1 MFQDDKVL
9 YWSLLMKSK
18 VIFLSYCDLC
28 DSSARAARVKM
39 YSKMLDN
46 EGIENKYYSIY
57 DFYNESPLI
66 GVLNSNRYI
75 RRFSYYFTI
84 FAYVKSMK
92 KYFSKEC
99 DTVFYLYPTTA
110 ISLDYFLIIYLKILN
125 NQKIFLEVN
134 EVRKWGGS
142 VKEKSFSFFKYKL
155 YERLS
160 RNFTGLVC
168 ISKNIEAY
176 YKKYNTN
183 TLRIPILSN
192 ANIIYTNNCNYQKGR
207 AFNIGF
213 MGSIHIEKENLDI
226 FFSAL
231 NQVSSKGYCIVFN
244 MYGSISDKKKF
255 YELVEFYSLKSII
268 KYHGVVEQNLI
279 PSRLAIQDLLVLP
292 RARTPQNMY
301 GFSTKLSEYLV
312 SGVPVLITDVS
323 DNLVYLTPNEDCIIA
338 DFKSSKNF
346 ASQIESLITNYDSV
360 AEKLAQ
366 NAFNVA
372 RKNFHYL
379 THSSNF
385 KVFLEVSN

>member
-1 MFQDDKVL
+1 
-9 YWSLLMKSK
+9 MKSK
-18 VIFLSYCDLC
+18 VIFLSYRDLC

-39 YSKMLDN
+39 YSKMLDK
-46 EGIENKYYSIY
+46 EGIENKYYSIH
-57 DFYNESPLI
+57 DFYNESPLMRS
-66 GVLNSNRYI
+66 LNSNKYI
-75 RRFSYYFTI
+75 RRLSYYFTI

-92 KYFSKEC
+92 KYFNKEYS
-99 DTVFYLYPTTA
+99 TIFYLYPTTA
-110 ISLDYFLIIYLKILN
+110 ILLDYFLIIYLKLLN

-134 EVRKWGGS
+134 EVRKWGS
-142 VKEKSFSFFKYKL
+142 SINEKSFNFFKYKL

-160 RNFTGLVC
+160 QHFTGLVC

-192 ANIIYTNNCNYQKGR
+192 ANIVYTNNCNYKKGSP
-207 AFNIGF
+207 FNIGF
-213 MGSIHIEKENLDI
+213 TGSINIEKENLDI

-231 NQVSSKGYCIVFN
+231 NQVSSKGYRIVFN
-244 MYGSISDKKKF
+244 IYGSMSNKKEF
-255 YELVEFYSLKSII
+255 YKLVNLYSLKSII

-292 RARTPQNMY
+292 RASTPQNMY

-323 DNLVYLTPNEDCIIA
+323 DNLVYLTPNEDCLIA
-338 DFKSSKNF
+338 DFESSKNF
-346 ASQIESLITNYDSV
+346 ASQIESLITNYEAI

-372 RKNFHYL
+372 RRNFHYL

-385 KVFLEVSN
+385 KNFLEISK

>member
-1 MFQDDKVL
+1 
-9 YWSLLMKSK
+9 MKSK

-28 DSSARAARVKM
+28 DSSACAARVKM
-39 YSKMLDN
+39 YSKMLDK

-66 GVLNSNRYI
+66 ESLNSNRYI
-75 RRFSYYFTI
+75 RRLSYYFTI

-92 KYFSKEC
+92 KYFSKKHN
-99 DTVFYLYPTTA
+99 TVFYLYPTTA
-110 ISLDYFLIIYLKILN
+110 ILLDYFLVIYLKILN

-134 EVRKWGGS
+134 EVRKWGSS
-142 VKEKSFSFFKYKL
+142 VNKNSFNFFKYQL

-160 RNFTGLVC
+160 RHFTGLVC
-168 ISKNIEAY
+168 ISKNIEAH
-176 YKKYNTN
+176 YKKYNRN

-192 ANIIYTNNCNYQKGR
+192 ANIVYASNCNYQNVGP
-207 AFNIGF
+207 FNIGF
-213 MGSIHIEKENLDI
+213 TGSIHIGKENLDI

-231 NQVSSKGYCIVFN
+231 NQVSSKGYRIVFN
-244 MYGSISDKKKF
+244 MYGSISDEKKF
-255 YELVEFYSLKSII
+255 YKLVDFYSLKSII
-268 KYHGVVEQNLI
+268 KYHGVVEQHLV
-279 PSRLAIQDLLVLP
+279 PSILAMQDLLVLP
-292 RARTPQNMY
+292 RANTLQNMY

-323 DNLVYLTPNEDCIIA
+323 DNLVYLTPNEDCLIA
-338 DFKSSKNF
+338 DFESSKTF

-372 RKNFHYL
+372 RENFHYL
-379 THSSNF
+379 TYSSNF
-385 KVFLEVSN
+385 KMFLEISN